1 MNTTFPQTE
10 INVEALE
17 NVKTRLF
24 QLQESI
30 VFFLRSINPDII
42 PGTVSWTELHSKF
55 NVLIAKYLHLTNLV
69 NDPHNTLLQSYTVFP
84 NEAPANDQH
93 VQNLSVLLRTKL
105 FPELEQE
112 AEDRISDG
120 SIPGLV
126 NSSGSAAEDRRI
138 LQALKLKVTMHDALC
153 QAADEI
159 LENQRDMVHVKMR
172 YESDDEDEDDD
183 NDGDEPGEAT
193 ATEDGENTKTQSK
206 AQPSS
211 NSNSK
216 SKQYSN
222 DVIPVDDFAIGN
234 LDSASSVR
242 YMSDW
247 GGALHDMDGYSSGS
261 DGCIDA
267 DELDDS
273 YFEAQR
279 QVIDSDEASDEDDM
293 ESIQSEEDI
302 EAEAD
307 EESGDVFIEVGA
319 ESQDVRAGSSAMTT
333 TEDTFEEEFSDE
345 EDMEEVM

>member
-172 YESDDEDEDDD
+172 YESDDDGDNDDD
-183 NDGDEPGEAT
+183 DDDEEEEPRET
-193 ATEDGENTKTQSK
+193 AAEKGENTKAQSKTQS
-206 AQPSS
+206 SS

-216 SKQYSN
+216 HYSN
-222 DVIPVDDFAIGN
+222 DVIPVDDFAIGS
-234 LDSASSVR
+234 LDNASSVR

-261 DGCIDA
+261 DGCIGA

-279 QVIDSDEASDEDDM
+279 REVDSDEASDEDDM
-293 ESIQSEEDI
+293 ESVQSDEDI
-302 EAEAD
+302 EAEVH
-307 EESGDVFIEVGA
+307 EESGDVFMEVGA
-319 ESQDVRAGSSAMTT
+319 ESQTKDVRAMTT
-333 TEDTFEEEFSDE
+333 TEDTFDDEFSDE
-345 EDMEEVM
+345 EDMEEVV